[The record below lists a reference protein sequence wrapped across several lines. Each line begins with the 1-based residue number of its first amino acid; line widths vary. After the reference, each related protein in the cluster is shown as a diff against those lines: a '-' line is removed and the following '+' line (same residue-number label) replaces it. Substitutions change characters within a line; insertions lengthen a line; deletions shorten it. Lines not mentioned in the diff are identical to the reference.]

1 MVCPNNKKVFYL
13 NKKDKKKAQ
22 EKIAQDK
29 NNLSN
34 LFHGQ
39 AQEEYYLIGTNII
52 LMTLYFNSLF
62 PLFES

>member
-1 MVCPNNKKVFYL
+1 MVCPNNKKVFYF

-29 NNLSN
+29 SNLPN

-62 PLFES
+62 PPFES

>member
-1 MVCPNNKKVFYL
+1 MVFPNNKNIIYF
-13 NKKDKKKAQ
+13 NIKDKKKAQ
-22 EKIAQDK
+22 EKIPQDK
-29 NNLSN
+29 NKLSN

-62 PLFES
+62 PPNKS